1 MQASKK
7 AQPTIKK
14 IPDDLAARLNSRDDF
29 LKKRSS
35 GLFIKFDDQE
45 IKICDF
51 VEPLD
56 GKIVSVDYNKTQEPS
71 DKIEFMCYEI
81 DRETSERMNDEPK
94 PWTVGSRVSR
104 QLMGWFKRGE
114 TTLEIQRN
122 GTIGDKGTTYLIT
135 AYRP

>member
-7 AQPTIKK
+7 TQVPPKQ
-14 IPDDLAARLNSRDDF
+14 IPDDLAARLNARDEY
-29 LKKRSS
+29 LKKKSS
-35 GLFIKFDDQE
+35 GLFIKFEDQE
-45 IKICDF
+45 VKILDF

-56 GKIVSVDYNKTQEPS
+56 GTIVSVDYNKTQSPS
-71 DKIEFMCYEI
+71 DKIEYMCYEF
-81 DRETSERMNDEPK
+81 DRETGERMSEEPK

-104 QLMGWFKRGE
+104 QLMAWFKRGE

-122 GTIGDKGTTYLIT
+122 GAIGDKGTTYLIT

>member
-7 AQPTIKK
+7 TQIQTKK
-14 IPDDLAARLNSRDDF
+14 ISDELAARLNSRDEF
-29 LKKRSS
+29 LKKRSN
-35 GLFIKFDDQE
+35 GLFIKFEDQE
-45 IKICDF
+45 VKICDF

-71 DKIEFMCYEI
+71 DKIEYMCYEI
-81 DRETSERMNDEPK
+81 DRETGERMSEEPK

-104 QLMGWFKRGE
+104 QLMAWFKRGE